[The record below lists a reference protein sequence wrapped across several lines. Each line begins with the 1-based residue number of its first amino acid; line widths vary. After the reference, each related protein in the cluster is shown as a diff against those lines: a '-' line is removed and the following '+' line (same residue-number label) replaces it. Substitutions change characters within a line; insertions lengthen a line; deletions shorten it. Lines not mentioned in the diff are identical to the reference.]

1 MCVLS
6 QFQYPMC
13 SLRYFQLN
21 RSLQSVFIY
30 ILRGTPDLS
39 ETGLFTGMLEI
50 IIAVWELNR
59 DFPAAVSPS

>member
-6 QFQYPMC
+6 LFQYLMC

-30 ILRGTPDLS
+30 ILRGMPDLT

-50 IIAVWELNR
+50 IIAV
-59 DFPAAVSPS
+59 